1 MWYNNT
7 KSREVGDRMSALL
20 RVFCPAKINLSLKVI
35 GKREDGYHDLETIM
49 QSISIQDVLNI
60 TLLPEGLEVRS
71 SHPQVP
77 PGEDNLVYKAASLLR
92 ERYAPAAGASIDIVK
107 NIPLA
112 AGLAGGS
119 ADAAGAIRGLNHL
132 WNLGLGRDE
141 MEAVASEIG
150 SDVVFCLQGGTA
162 LARGRG
168 ELVSPLPGLK
178 DRWLVVVK
186 PPFEISTAS
195 VYRAYQLGK
204 PGEGKL
210 TREMIGAIASNDLV
224 KIAENLF
231 NDLEKVAAAWYP
243 EIESIKREIKAGG
256 ALGALMSGSGPT
268 VFGLTESREQALEI
282 AGQFAGRYQEVFT
295 ACTMPA
301 QEIQVFQV

>member
-20 RVFCPAKINLSLKVI
+20 RVFCPAKINLTLKVVD
-35 GKREDGYHDLETIM
+35 KREDGYHDLETIM
-49 QSISIQDVLNI
+49 QSINIQDVLNL
-60 TLLPEGLEVRS
+60 TLLPRGLEVKS
-71 SHPQVP
+71 NHPQVP
-77 PGEDNLVYKAASLLR
+77 LGADNLVYKAASLLR
-92 ERYAPAAGASIDIVK
+92 ERYAPTAGASVYIEK

-119 ADAAGAIRGLNHL
+119 ADAAGVIRGLNHL
-132 WNLGLGRDE
+132 WNLGLSRDE
-141 MEAVASEIG
+141 MAVAASEIG

-178 DRWLVVVK
+178 DRWMVVVK

-195 VYRAYQLGK
+195 VYRAYRLDK
-204 PGEGKL
+204 PGEGPL
-210 TREMIGAIASNDLV
+210 TQEMIEAIGSSDLV

-231 NDLEKVAAAWYP
+231 NDLEKVTIAWYP
-243 EIESIKREIKAGG
+243 EIEGIKQEMRASG

-268 VFGLTESREQALEI
+268 VFGLVESREQALSI
-282 AGQFAGRYQEVFT
+282 AGRFAGRYPEVFT
-295 ACTMPA
+295 ACTLPS
-301 QEIQVFQV
+301 QEIQVF